1 MKIIWNLSVHEN
13 MPEFS
18 MLSNNQ
24 EVVRLMEIFIMFAH
38 HIAHPQN
45 ILEFFYFVK
54 YVRIAITD
62 SIGQFLFLPLFL
74 DEVFFHSKFNHD
86 KFSCALL
93 NVTCKLLSL
102 SIWDM

>member
-38 HIAHPQN
+38 DIAHPQN
-45 ILEFFYFVK
+45 ILEIFYCVK
-54 YVRIAITD
+54 YGRIAITD

-74 DEVFFHSKFNHD
+74 DEGFFIANLIMTSFLVL
-86 KFSCALL
+86 C
-93 NVTCKLLSL
+93 
-102 SIWDM
+102 